1 MTNSGPY
8 HDGER
13 QVQALAGKSGQ
24 GEAMGRAIAKSITP
38 GAWQFLA
45 AQSMLVLGS
54 WDGARGAW
62 PSLLFGEPGFA
73 VTHDGTE
80 VQLAVP
86 SAWADHHDPLWHNL
100 RQNGLISL
108 LAIELSTR
116 RRLRINGHL
125 RSVAD
130 ELLAEGRLDVI
141 VDQAYPNCPKY
152 IQRRILR
159 MDRTQPGRPCM
170 QENHSLN
177 ADHASLIANADA
189 CFVASVHQESGTDV
203 SHRGGLPGFVRV
215 ESTTRLR
222 IPDYVGNG
230 MFNTLGNIHES
241 GFAGLLFIDFDN
253 GRQLQVIGDAKID
266 WSRESATVERS
277 WLLDIQRVRE
287 SSLPHGLKWEFVD
300 FSPFNPTP
308 MLLA

>member
-1 MTNSGPY
+1 
-8 HDGER
+8 
-13 QVQALAGKSGQ
+13 
-24 GEAMGRAIAKSITP
+24 MGRVIATSITP

-45 AQSMLVLGS
+45 DQSMLVLGS
-54 WDGARGAW
+54 WDGARGVW

-73 VTHDGTE
+73 VTHDGTK
-80 VQLAVP
+80 VRLAVK
-86 SAWADHHDPLWHNL
+86 SAWADHHDPLWQNL

-130 ELLAEGRLDVI
+130 ALLAEGKLDVI
-141 VDQAYPNCPKY
+141 VDQSYPNCPKY
-152 IQRRILR
+152 IQRRLLQI
-159 MDRTQPGRPCM
+159 DQIQPGRPYV
-170 QENHSLN
+170 QESHRLSTSQASVISN
-177 ADHASLIANADA
+177 ADT
-189 CFVASVHQESGTDV
+189 CFVASVHQYSGTDV
-203 SHRGGLPGFVRV
+203 SHRGGFPGFVRI

-230 MFNTLGNIHES
+230 MFNTLGNIHGS

-253 GRQLQVIGDAKID
+253 GRQLQVIGDANID

-277 WLLDIQRVRE
+277 WLLDIQHVRE
-287 SSLPHGLKWEFVD
+287 SSLPHGLKWELVD
-300 FSPFNPTP
+300 FSPFNPAP
-308 MLLA
+308 HNG